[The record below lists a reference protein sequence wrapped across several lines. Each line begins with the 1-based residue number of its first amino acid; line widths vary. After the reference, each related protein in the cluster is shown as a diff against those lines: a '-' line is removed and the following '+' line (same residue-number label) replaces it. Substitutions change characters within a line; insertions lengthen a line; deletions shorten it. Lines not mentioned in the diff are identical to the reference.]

1 MRRSK
6 VLEKLRKGE
15 KPSCFKV
22 NLKDAQV
29 TEIAAKCGFD
39 CIWVDQEHIGQDWS
53 VLSAHVWASKSQDVD
68 LMVRVPRGGYSE
80 YIRALEL
87 DATGI
92 LVPHIMSLQDAKML
106 CI

>member
-15 KPSCFKV
+15 KTSCFKV

-29 TEIAAKCGFD
+29 TELAGKCGFD

-53 VLSAHVWASKSQDVD
+53 IISSHVWASKSQDVD
-68 LMVRVPRGGYSE
+68 LMVRVARGSYSDYWAFWNRE
-80 YIRALEL
+80 V
-87 DATGI
+87 DAIT
-92 LVPHIMSLQDAKML
+92 LFKLLRDSR
-106 CI
+106 